1 MGTGETRDIQVVI
14 QGQRYTLRSDEPEA
28 HVQRV
33 AAAVDRALMEVT
45 GGKPATTYHVAVLA
59 AMNIASEL
67 VQLLGEHEDLK
78 IDVDAR
84 TRSLIELI
92 DGHLTSPGR
101 L

>member
-1 MGTGETRDIQVVI
+1 MGRGETRDIEVVV
-14 QGQRYTLRSDEPEA
+14 QGQRYTLRSDEPEE

-33 AAAVDRALMEVT
+33 AGAVDRALREVT

-67 VQLLGEHEDLK
+67 VQLQEQHEELK
-78 IDVDAR
+78 TDVDAR

-92 DGHLTSPGR
+92 DGRLTSAGR